1 MCVVTKVEKKQNQQH
16 IYNCLRLYNCTKTHT
31 EAYTCLNLFIW
42 RLSRTN
48 GHKAI
53 KRNLCYGAVLVKAMS
68 YLTPSLVFPF
78 KDVHVSIKLAKSW
91 RYRKDPS
98 FCSLQFKFNSL
109 PHLRR
114 KLQKNILSVISLF
127 EFCWPSFC
135 HVRRKTKR
143 NEKKQNSS
151 RGKLRDRGKRNGYT
165 HFHRTNPTSNFKVSF
180 QLLFSASLSTLFHIH
195 RNVTLFNGTELNVS
209 WYIDFLRLLIFKLM
223 GSHIATVHL
232 SLQENHR
239 RRKQLTVVAVRG
251 WRLLIKNLR
260 IQVKRR

>member
-1 MCVVTKVEKKQNQQH
+1 M
-16 IYNCLRLYNCTKTHT
+16 
-31 EAYTCLNLFIW
+31 
-42 RLSRTN
+42 
-48 GHKAI
+48 
-53 KRNLCYGAVLVKAMS
+53 
-68 YLTPSLVFPF
+68 
-78 KDVHVSIKLAKSW
+78 HVSIKLAKSW

-165 HFHRTNPTSNFKVSF
+165 RFHRTNPTSNLKVSF
-180 QLLFSASLSTLFHIH
+180 LLLFLHYFIFTETWRYLMERNLMCRDTLTFCASLFS
-195 RNVTLFNGTELNVS
+195 S
-209 WYIDFLRLLIFKLM
+209 WWEVILLLYTFLC
-223 GSHIATVHL
+223 
-232 SLQENHR
+232 
-239 RRKQLTVVAVRG
+239 RK
-251 WRLLIKNLR
+251 IIEDESN
-260 IQVKRR
+260 

>member
-16 IYNCLRLYNCTKTHT
+16 IYNCLSYFGLYNCTTTRT
-31 EAYTCLNLFIW
+31 EAYTCLTFWFDVSLAPMVTRLLKETFVMVLFKSKWCLI
-42 RLSRTN
+42 SP
-48 GHKAI
+48 
-53 KRNLCYGAVLVKAMS
+53 
-68 YLTPSLVFPF
+68 PSLVFPF

-109 PHLRR
+109 PHLHR

-165 HFHRTNPTSNFKVSF
+165 RFHRTNPTSNLKVF
-180 QLLFSASLSTLFHIH
+180 FLLLFLHYFIFTETWRCLMEQNLMCRDTLTFCASLFS
-195 RNVTLFNGTELNVS
+195 S
-209 WYIDFLRLLIFKLM
+209 WWEVILLLYTFLC
-223 GSHIATVHL
+223 
-232 SLQENHR
+232 
-239 RRKQLTVVAVRG
+239 RK
-251 WRLLIKNLR
+251 IIEDKSN
-260 IQVKRR
+260 

>member
-16 IYNCLRLYNCTKTHT
+16 IYNCLSYFGLYNCTTTRT
-31 EAYTCLNLFIW
+31 EAYTCLTFWLDVSLAPMVTRLLKETFVMVLFKSKWCLI
-42 RLSRTN
+42 SP
-48 GHKAI
+48 
-53 KRNLCYGAVLVKAMS
+53 
-68 YLTPSLVFPF
+68 PSLVFPF

-109 PHLRR
+109 PHLHR

-165 HFHRTNPTSNFKVSF
+165 HFHRTNPTSNLKVSF
-180 QLLFSASLSTLFHIH
+180 LLLFSASLFTLFHIH

-223 GSHIATVHL
+223 GSHIATVYL
-232 SLQENHR
+232 PL
-239 RRKQLTVVAVRG
+239 
-251 WRLLIKNLR
+251 
-260 IQVKRR
+260 